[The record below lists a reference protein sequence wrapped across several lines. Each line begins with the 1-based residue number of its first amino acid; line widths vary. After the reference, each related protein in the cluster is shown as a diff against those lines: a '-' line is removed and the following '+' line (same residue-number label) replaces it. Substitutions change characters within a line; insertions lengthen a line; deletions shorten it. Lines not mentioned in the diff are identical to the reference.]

1 MVIVYHRCSALL
13 DVSNHVSCQHVHKF
27 SMCWVRHFVERLWGT
42 MIDQCCVCWCHVRKQ
57 MNCIGDKVQ
66 PKGVFRGALVT
77 HMWHAVAKLIN
88 NHCNQISDMPP
99 DPPHPPTHPTL
110 PHTPH
115 PPHHQ
120 PPGPPPP
127 MHTHLLQ
134 GPWHIRLLHPGADPP
149 PGVTEVSWR
158 VDSMSGIVICILR
171 RVGRCTQTSPL
182 PSFGSV

>member
-1 MVIVYHRCSALL
+1 MYHRCFPLS
-13 DVSNHVSCQHVHKF
+13 DVSNHVGCQHVHKF
-27 SMCWVRHFVERLWGT
+27 SMCWVRHFVERLWDA

-88 NHCNQISDMPP
+88 NHFNQISDMPP
-99 DPPHPPTHPTL
+99 DPPHPPTNPTL

-120 PPGPPPP
+120 PLDPPPP
-127 MHTHLLQ
+127 TCTHTFSRALGTSDCFTPVQ
-134 GPWHIRLLHPGADPP
+134 TPP
-149 PGVTEVSWR
+149 SPRELPRYHGES
-158 VDSMSGIVICILR
+158 IVCLE
-171 RVGRCTQTSPL
+171 
-182 PSFGSV
+182 